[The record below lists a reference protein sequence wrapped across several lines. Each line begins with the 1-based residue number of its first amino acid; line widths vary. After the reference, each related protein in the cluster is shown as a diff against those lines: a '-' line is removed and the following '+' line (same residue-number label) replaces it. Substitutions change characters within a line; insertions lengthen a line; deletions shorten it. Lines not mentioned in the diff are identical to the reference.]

1 MSKRINSKV
10 KKQESSDV
18 TPLETNDTL
27 LEVEQPS
34 NEQPSN
40 EQPLNEQP
48 SNEQPSNEQPLNE
61 QPSNEQPSNEQ
72 PSNEQPSNEQPSNEQ
87 PSNEQVI
94 KKSVSK
100 RGAKPKKESK
110 VSNDT
115 AADNVIPNTI
125 QEDIVPEDTTKE
137 SKPKVVRKPKKVQDN
152 KVTDNKEKPVKKPR
166 TKKVADE
173 NKDEL
178 KGGSVVPK
186 PKKKSKKALSKEKL
200 EDKVIDGSTPKEEDE
215 IDKKV
220 RSFKVRLPDKQ
231 TFEGRFTGLTP
242 YQAANKALSK
252 YFRET
257 PNPEPEIVFSI
268 CESTRKSKK
277 TIYTY
282 IGKRIKLEIP
292 VTYKIQ
298 DGRQI
303 VKNFKNSLK
312 KIKKDA
318 LPPIC

>member
-40 EQPLNEQP
+40 EQP
-48 SNEQPSNEQPLNE
+48 
-61 QPSNEQPSNEQ
+61 
-72 PSNEQPSNEQPSNEQ
+72 SNEQPSNEQ

-94 KKSVSK
+94 KKSVPK
-100 RGAKPKKESK
+100 RGAKSKKELK
-110 VSNDT
+110 VSNDDP
-115 AADNVIPNTI
+115 ANNVIPNI
-125 QEDIVPEDTTKE
+125 VQEDIVPEDTSKE
-137 SKPKVVRKPKKVQDN
+137 SKPKVVRKPRKVQDN
-152 KVTDNKEKPVKKPR
+152 KVVDNKVVDNKEKSVKKPR
-166 TKKVADE
+166 TKKVIDE
-173 NKDEL
+173 NKDEV
-178 KGGSVVPK
+178 KGGSVIPK
-186 PKKKSKKALSKEKL
+186 PKKKSKKALLKEKL
-200 EDKVIDGSTPKEEDE
+200 DDKLVDGSTKEEEE

-318 LPPIC
+318 LPPVC